1 MQLFPQSESARA
13 LRDAVVGERIEVQE
27 IVFETLRL
35 LFPPLGVATG
45 ETLRCVAQTPSRIVL
60 RREDGRRIEIDPF
73 YACFIGIRH
82 VPELEPWHDSRLDA

>member
-1 MQLFPQSESARA
+1 MQLVPHPEPARA

-35 LFPPLGVATG
+35 LLPPLGVAPG

-60 RREDGRRIEIDPF
+60 RRADGRRIEVDPF

-82 VPELEPWHDSRLDA
+82 VAELEPRHDSHFGT